1 MLTYTGE
8 SRGYFLGVS
17 NMVLE
22 GVRIALKALLENKLR
37 TFLTLLGNIV
47 GTMSVIAVVSLIGGI
62 DDYIR
67 EEVAN
72 EGSNVFTVERVNFLE
87 AITDLDEFLEA
98 LARNK
103 RILLE
108 DADYLRKN
116 IPSAS
121 SVGAAADNRS
131 SMSYRDNWVDRAE
144 VRGRSVQYP
153 VIENVKLYA
162 GRHLS
167 RLEIKRS
174 NKVAVIGWDVY
185 KNLFDGRSPIGR
197 TLKIGREHFEVIG
210 IAEDRGTV
218 FGESRNRF
226 VYIPVTRFLKMY
238 GSRESIS
245 IKVKAAD
252 VELLGNAVEQAEI
265 AMRIRHGLHPTERND
280 FSISTSKQ
288 LVSLWENISSSI
300 FKALIFLVSIAL
312 VVGGVVLMNVM
323 LVSVTERTREVGIR
337 KAIGARR
344 LDIIWQ
350 FIVESITLSLLGGI
364 IGIALGF
371 TIAAVISLLSPL
383 PYLIA
388 PWSIAAGLTVTFL
401 IGVIFG
407 TYPASKASRLDPV
420 VALHHE

>member
-1 MLTYTGE
+1 
-8 SRGYFLGVS
+8 
-17 NMVLE
+17 MVLE

-67 EEVAN
+67 EEVAD

-98 LARNK
+98 IARNK

-121 SVGAAADNRS
+121 SVGAAADKRS
-131 SMSYRDNWVDRAE
+131 SVSYRDNGVDRVE

-153 VIENVKLYA
+153 VIENVQLFA

-174 NKVAVIGWDVY
+174 NKVAVIGWDLY

-210 IAEDRGTV
+210 IVEDQGTV

-245 IKVKAAD
+245 IKIKAAD

-337 KAIGARR
+337 KAIGAKRR
-344 LDIIWQ
+344 DIIWQ

-364 IGIALGF
+364 IGIVLGF
-371 TIAAVISLLSPL
+371 TIAAVISLVSPL

-401 IGVIFG
+401 IGIIFG